1 MSLSACIALTIVAVT
16 FVGQALPLA
25 VVTAA
30 VPQAAESRVL
40 VCRRRRR
47 PLQRLAVDTAALQL
61 L

>member
-1 MSLSACIALTIVAVT
+1 MSLSACIALTIVAVM

-25 VVTAA
+25 VVPAA
-30 VPQAAESRVL
+30 VPAAESRVL

>member
-1 MSLSACIALTIVAVT
+1 MSRSACIALTIVAVT

-30 VPQAAESRVL
+30 VPSGKISGL
-40 VCRRRRR
+40 VCRRKRRQ
-47 PLQRLAVDTAALQL
+47 LQCLAVGTAALQL

>member
-25 VVTAA
+25 VV
-30 VPQAAESRVL
+30 PSGRISGL

>member
-16 FVGQALPLA
+16 FVGQALPFA
-25 VVTAA
+25 IVAAA
-30 VPQAAESRVL
+30 VSSGRISGL